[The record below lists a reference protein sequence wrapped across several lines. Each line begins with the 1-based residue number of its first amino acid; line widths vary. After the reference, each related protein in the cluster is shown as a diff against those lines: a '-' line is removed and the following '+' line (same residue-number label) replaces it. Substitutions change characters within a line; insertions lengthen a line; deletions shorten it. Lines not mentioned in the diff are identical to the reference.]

1 MSILS
6 TSLSRIKESPTI
18 AITQKAR
25 LLKESGKEVIAL
37 ASGEPDFDTPDNIKA
52 AAIKAIKEGQT
63 KYTAVDGTPEL
74 KKAIVNKFKRENN
87 LIFDV
92 DNITVGTGG
101 KQVIYNCI
109 LATINPGDE
118 VIIPAPYW
126 VSYPDIVL
134 LAGGTPKF
142 VECDEQSDF
151 KISAEQLEKLITNKT
166 KWFILN
172 SPANPTGM
180 CYSRSELTELVKV
193 LKKHKHVNI
202 LTDDIY
208 EHIIYHD
215 VKSANDPK
223 FVNILEIDNSL
234 KDRTIVINGVSKAYA
249 MTGWRIGYAA
259 GSKELIKAMQKIQ
272 SQSTT
277 NPSSISQAAAIKA
290 IKEGQTKYT
299 AVDGTPELKKA
310 IVNKFK
316 RENNLSFDVENITV
330 GTGGK
335 QVIYNCILATINP
348 GDEVIIPAPYW
359 VSYPDI
365 VLLAGGTPK
374 FVECDEQSDFK
385 ISAEQLEKLITNKTK
400 WFILNSPANP
410 TGMCY
415 SRSEL
420 TELVKVL
427 KKHKHVNILT
437 DDIYEHIIYQDV
449 KSANDPKFVNIL
461 EIDNALKDRTIVIN
475 GVSKAYAM
483 TGWRIGYA
491 AGPKELIKGIQK
503 IQSQSTTNPSS
514 ISQAAAVEA
523 LNGDQS
529 FINTRALEF
538 KKRRDFVVH
547 ALNNIN
553 GLTCVNPQGAFY
565 VFPNCKKTMNKKT
578 SSGKIIKND
587 TDFAT
592 YLLEE
597 TGVAIVQGSAFGLEG
612 YFRISYATSMQILE
626 KAVIKIKSFCE
637 SLK

>member
-74 KKAIVNKFKRENN
+74 KKAIVNKFKKENN
-87 LIFDV
+87 LSFDV

-126 VSYPDIVL
+126 VSYPDMVL

-142 VECDEQSDF
+142 VECDERSDF
-151 KISAEQLEKLITNKT
+151 KISADRLDRMITTKT

-172 SPANPTGM
+172 SPG
-180 CYSRSELTELVKV
+180 
-193 LKKHKHVNI
+193 
-202 LTDDIY
+202 
-208 EHIIYHD
+208 
-215 VKSANDPK
+215 
-223 FVNILEIDNSL
+223 
-234 KDRTIVINGVSKAYA
+234 
-249 MTGWRIGYAA
+249 
-259 GSKELIKAMQKIQ
+259 
-272 SQSTT
+272 
-277 NPSSISQAAAIKA
+277 
-290 IKEGQTKYT
+290 
-299 AVDGTPELKKA
+299 
-310 IVNKFK
+310 
-316 RENNLSFDVENITV
+316 
-330 GTGGK
+330 
-335 QVIYNCILATINP
+335 
-348 GDEVIIPAPYW
+348 
-359 VSYPDI
+359 
-365 VLLAGGTPK
+365 
-374 FVECDEQSDFK
+374 
-385 ISAEQLEKLITNKTK
+385 
-400 WFILNSPANP
+400 NP

-437 DDIYEHIIYQDV
+437 DDIYEHIIYQD
-449 KSANDPKFVNIL
+449 KGSNDSKFVNIL
-461 EIDNALKDRTIVIN
+461 EIDNSLSDRTLVVN

-491 AGPKELIKGIQK
+491 AGSKTLIKAIQK

-529 FINTRALEF
+529 FINPRAIEF
-538 KKRRDFVVH
+538 KKRRDFVVS
-547 ALNNIN
+547 ALNNTK

-565 VFPNCKKTMNKKT
+565 VFPNCKKLMNKKT
-578 SSGKIIKND
+578 SSGKVIKND

-626 KAVIKIKSFCE
+626 KAVAKIKSFCE